1 MDTEFVKQR
10 DKVVDLLAQAIEIIE
25 QMPDFGRGKY
35 DSKEHIMREIK
46 MKMHSVG
53 HTNLFLDTL
62 TERTSNC
69 LKRANLVSVD
79 DICAK
84 NSRQLL
90 EIVNFGQKS
99 LDELETALHN
109 IGRQLTK
116 KECSCGL

>member
-1 MDTEFVKQR
+1 VDSEFVKQR
-10 DKVVDLLAQAIEIIE
+10 DEVVTLLNQAIEIIE

-35 DSKEHIMREIK
+35 DSKEHILREIK

-69 LKRANLVSVD
+69 LKRAKLVSVD

-109 IGRQLTK
+109 IGKQLTK
-116 KECSCGL
+116 KECTCGL

>member
-1 MDTEFVKQR
+1 MDCEFVKQR
-10 DKVVDLLAQAIEIIE
+10 DEVVNLLAKAVAIIE

-35 DSKEHIMREIK
+35 DSKEHILREIK

-62 TERTSNC
+62 SERTSNC
-69 LKRANLVSVD
+69 LKRAKLVSVD

-84 NSRQLL
+84 NSTQLL

-99 LDELETALHN
+99 LDELEIALHS

-116 KECSCGL
+116 KECTCGL

>member
-10 DKVVDLLAQAIEIIE
+10 DEVVNLLAQAIEIIE

-35 DSKEHIMREIK
+35 DSKEHILREIK

-69 LKRANLVSVD
+69 LKRAKLVSVD

-99 LDELETALHN
+99 LDELEIALHN